1 MKRYDT
7 EQSIR
12 EARPDHP
19 SGFTTSVQG
28 EAMLAAVLDTTRQPA
43 QRSRRRALG
52 IAGAVAAGVLFT
64 GGATAAI
71 GGYDAPTAP
80 REALPANGEAFMCA
94 TAGLQRMGD
103 TAASADA
110 SPLDACRRAWSE
122 LFDDE
127 APRHLYPCVK
137 AMDDSPSPEASAS
150 PSTHRWNGMLYVLD
164 GDQFAN
170 APQTC
175 GAVGMMVAPIA
186 E

>member
-1 MKRYDT
+1 
-7 EQSIR
+7 
-12 EARPDHP
+12 
-19 SGFTTSVQG
+19 
-28 EAMLAAVLDTTRQPA
+28 MLAKVLDTARQPA

-52 IAGAVAAGVLFT
+52 IAGAVVAGVLFA

-71 GGYDAPTAP
+71 GGYGAPTAP
-80 REALPANGEAFMCA
+80 REALPANGDAFLCA
-94 TAGLQRMGD
+94 TAGLQRMGE
-103 TAASADA
+103 AASSAEE
-110 SPLDACRRAWSE
+110 SPVDACRRSWSQ
-122 LFDDE
+122 LFDDA

-150 PSTHRWNGMLYVLD
+150 PSSRRWNGLLYVLD